1 MTILITGGAGF
12 IGSHFIESYRKT
24 HPEDRIICLDKLTYA
39 ADRGFLRTQA
49 QDPLF
54 RFVQADIC
62 DRAAVFQMF
71 REERPQIVVNFA
83 AETHVDRSIADPG
96 IFLRTN
102 IEGVGVLLDAC
113 LAFGGV
119 RLHQI
124 STDEVYGDLPLDRP
138 DLTFTEEA
146 PLKGSSPY
154 AASKAAADL
163 LVLSYFRTYGLP
175 VTISRCSNNYGT
187 RQYPEKLIPLM
198 VDRAIHDQKLPLYGD
213 GLHVRDWI
221 HVEDH
226 CRAVEQILAH
236 GRIGTVYNVGARN
249 EISNMEIVHCILQEL
264 GKPESLI
271 EHVEDRKG
279 HDRRYA
285 IDATRLRE
293 ELGWKPEVPFAEG
306 LRETIRWYVEK
317 YQ

>member
-12 IGSHFIESYRKT
+12 IGSHFIEIHRKT

-39 ADRGFLRTQA
+39 ADRDFLRA
-49 QDPLF
+49 LEQDPQF

-62 DRAAVFQMF
+62 DRAAVFQLF
-71 REERPQIVVNFA
+71 QEERPEIVVNFA

-96 IFLRTN
+96 VFLKTN

-113 LAFGGV
+113 LAFGRV
-119 RLHQI
+119 RMHQI
-124 STDEVYGDLPLDRP
+124 STDEVYGDLPLGRL
-138 DLTFTEEA
+138 DLAFTEEA

-198 VDRAIHDQKLPLYGD
+198 VDRAMHDQKLPLYGD

-226 CRAVEQILAH
+226 CRAVEQILAN

-306 LRETIRWYVEK
+306 LRKTIRWYVEK

>member
-12 IGSHFIESYRKT
+12 IGSHFIEIHRKT

-39 ADRGFLRTQA
+39 ADRDFLRA
-49 QDPLF
+49 LEQDPQF
-54 RFVQADIC
+54 RFMQADIC
-62 DRAAVFQMF
+62 DRAAVFQLF
-71 REERPQIVVNFA
+71 QEEQPAAVVNFA

-96 IFLRTN
+96 VFLKTN

-138 DLTFTEEA
+138 DLAFTEEA

-175 VTISRCSNNYGT
+175 VTISRCSNNFGT

-198 VDRAIHDQKLPLYGD
+198 VDRAMHDQKLPLYGD

-306 LRETIRWYVEK
+306 LRKTIRWYVEK